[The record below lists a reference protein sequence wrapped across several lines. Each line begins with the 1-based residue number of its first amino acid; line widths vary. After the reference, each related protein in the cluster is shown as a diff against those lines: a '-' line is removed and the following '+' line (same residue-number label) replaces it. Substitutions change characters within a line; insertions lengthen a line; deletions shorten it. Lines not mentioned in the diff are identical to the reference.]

1 MKKTPRGKAPA
12 QPHDGLAKWTFSQ
25 LPHAAGLLKAALP
38 AEVVAAVDWSTLRV
52 EKGSFVDRALRS
64 RHSDIVLSAKMGAQE
79 VLFYAIIE
87 HQRKVDPLLIFRIG
101 LYMWRLW
108 EQLVREK
115 PTRKSLPPIVPFL
128 LHHSD
133 TGWTAATAFE
143 GIIDGQGPERAAI
156 ERHIPH
162 FELRLVD
169 LSEGKASRLAEQALT
184 ALGRLVLWCMS
195 VAYDDERF
203 EREIQRMRDAIVAAV
218 KAPDGH
224 AALEVL
230 MQYLVATH
238 KRLRAGKIGELLIK
252 AAGPEAQE
260 DIVDFREQF
269 RHEGRIEGKR
279 EGKREGRLA
288 MRVEVLLDLLAARFG
303 NVPAA
308 AKARVCA
315 ADEKTLSKWTLRV
328 LTAETVADVLDG
340 EAPASA
346 PRARSSSQRQAAPPR
361 KPARRQ

>member
-38 AEVVAAVDWSTLRV
+38 AEMVAAVDWSTLRV
-52 EKGSFVDRALRS
+52 EKGSFVDRALRH
-64 RHSDIVLSAKMGAQE
+64 RHSDIVLSAKMGAHD

-87 HQRKVDPLLIFRIG
+87 HQRKVDPLMIFRIG

-115 PTRKSLPPIVPFL
+115 PTRTSLPPIVPFL

-143 GIIDGQGPERAAI
+143 RIIDGPGPARAAI

-203 EREIQRMRDAIVAAV
+203 EREIQWMRDAIVAAV

-238 KRLRAGKIGELLIK
+238 KRLSTGKIGELLIK

-260 DIVDFREQF
+260 DIVDFREPF
-269 RHEGRIEGKR
+269 KLEGKI
-279 EGKREGRLA
+279 EGRLA

-303 NVPAA
+303 KVPAA
-308 AKARVCA
+308 ARARVCA

-340 EAPASA
+340 GASASA
-346 PRARSSSQRQAAPPR
+346 PRARSSSRRQAPAPSR
-361 KPARRQ
+361 KPERRKPD